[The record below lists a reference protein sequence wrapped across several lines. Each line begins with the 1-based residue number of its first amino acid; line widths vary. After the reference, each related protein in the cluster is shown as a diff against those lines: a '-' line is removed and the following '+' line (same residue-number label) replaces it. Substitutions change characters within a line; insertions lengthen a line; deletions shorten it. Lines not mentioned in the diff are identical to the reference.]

1 MTDHRSTCPQ
11 RLQPGIA
18 DFFHYVIRRKLP
30 SRPTAIW
37 PPHARDRCQVCK
49 KTRHR
54 SPLHQA
60 PGPQALTAR
69 AGWHGERGRF
79 GRSNLPFWHAKR
91 LPLHPRTAAAGMA
104 NGRCKQMR
112 QTEQGPGKPRQHP
125 GEVTTR
131 MQNE

>member
-1 MTDHRSTCPQ
+1 MKYAWSCRPGQPPYGRRTLETD
-11 RLQPGIA
+11 A
-18 DFFHYVIRRKLP
+18 KFV
-30 SRPTAIW
+30 
-37 PPHARDRCQVCK
+37 K